1 MDASLKLKSLYQLT
15 NELEKVMLNRSA
27 KPDLPITTLPELNKK
42 IHGFHKRKLT
52 VIGART
58 SHAKTSFSLQ
68 LAYDVAKQGKEVLFL
83 SLEMDKVDMLER
95 LFCNRKK
102 VDNYAL
108 LTGSFGHDYKR
119 EWLEFIEEIRTVPL
133 IFSDCIGKN
142 WKEIDDLIK
151 NLTIKPQMIILDYIQ
166 AIKGEGFNAKEKV
179 DDYILNFRKMAI
191 QHNFAGVLCSQVN
204 RSNESESNKFPQL
217 HQLKGTGVLEEHADI
232 VILLYYKFKSTEKE
246 EDKNEFWFSVAKN
259 RNGRTG
265 SLKIKFI
272 PEFYLFEELEEVKG
286 LSSELINYYVN
297 FVGKELQ

>member
-1 MDASLKLKSLYQLT
+1 MDNDLRLRSIYKLT
-15 NELEKVMLNRSA
+15 EELESIMMSRSSA
-27 KPDLPITTLPELNKK
+27 PDLPILTLPELNRK

-68 LAYDVAKQGKEVLFL
+68 LAYDVAKQGKQVLFL
-83 SLEMDKVDMLER
+83 SLEMDKTDMLER
-95 LFCNRKK
+95 LFCNVKK
-102 VDNYAL
+102 IDNYEL
-108 LTGSFGHDYKR
+108 LTGSFARDYKN
-119 EWLEFIEEIRTVPL
+119 EWLEFTKEIKDIPL

-142 WKEIDDLIK
+142 WKEIDELIRK
-151 NLTIKPQMIILDYIQ
+151 ITIKPEMIVLDYIQ
-166 AIKGEGFNAKEKV
+166 AIKGDGFTAKDKI

-191 QHNFAGVLCSQVN
+191 EHNFAGILCSQVN

-232 VILLYYKFKSTEKE
+232 VILLYYKFKATEKD

-265 SLKIKFI
+265 SFKIKFT
-272 PEFYLFEELEEVKG
+272 PEHYLFEEFAIKKEDIKSTEIQI
-286 LSSELINYYVN
+286 INWSD
-297 FVGKELQ
+297 